1 MVTSGSLVKRARLFV
16 LATLLICGL
25 RPALAADARF
35 DLIGP
40 RIDVRVTRNG
50 QTLPIAAVP
59 NLQPGDRLWLHP
71 DLPATQS
78 VKYLLICVF
87 LRGTTNP
94 PPDEWF
100 TRIETWDKKIREE
113 GTFVTVP
120 AEAQQAVLFL
130 APETG
135 GDFSTLRSAV
145 QGRPGAFVRA
155 SQDLTEAGFEQARI
169 EKYVA
174 EIRKVPPADSAEL
187 QKHSDLLAR
196 TLALKP
202 NEDCFKRP
210 IDTQFT
216 CLTQSGSQIVLDDGH
231 GQTVVNALSN
241 GPGSDLIT
249 QASYTQAMG
258 GGMYSAYVGAVV
270 DLVRIMSNLH
280 TAQYQYIPA
289 ISFPQDDA
297 MNLRLNTPP
306 SFHNP
311 KSVLVIALPSV
322 QASTPPP
329 LRSAD
334 ADSIACMIKPTVT
347 LPIEGAPLV
356 FSTDFA
362 HDMVLHLNTPPGAP
376 AEPDIPLVADA
387 YDGGLRLQQGQR
399 HHIPLRDPLTVD
411 DKAAGIHPVDLHRAG
426 ESAAKPAAPSQPMP
440 VLLTGTIRGRW
451 GFDSYTG
458 PTVELQQLPGT
469 DWHIVPAP
477 GDASGTLIAGRSEQ
491 LLITATGTAC
501 VHTITAH
508 PNGSSTTLDVPFK
521 PEPQH
526 SASPA
531 GHDLHPATLA
541 LTLPLEHDVTP
552 GDLHLAI
559 QQYDQPEAD
568 QLSARTFSEPALVRS
583 IEMHA
588 GDRTILLRG
597 LRLNEID
604 TLHLGDLVLTP
615 KPDAGDVV
623 SPAPDM
629 ETTMHFAI
637 AANAPTPT
645 THIDQQLT
653 AKLVLKD
660 GRTLSVPVT
669 VSAPRPSLVLLHKT
683 IAMPTGSII
692 NLSSDDDL
700 PLNAVLT
707 FTVKSPAPFPRNGQ
721 IEIETLDGTLRTVLT
736 LAPSGGLLL
745 QDPHTV
751 VATLDPLR
759 SFGPSAFGALHMRAI
774 YPLTTRKGAPAPTPT
789 VASMEANEDDPAG
802 TASDWLPL
810 ATLVRL
816 PTMTLL
822 QCPTDA
828 SQSCTITGKDLF
840 LIDSLSTDPGFATP
854 VPVPDGFTGNSL
866 MIPHPNAATVFL
878 KLRDDPANID
888 SVLMPTPP
896 PPVVAHAHTHK
907 SAAAKAAAA
916 ETAAPATDG
925 TTPATDT
932 TPTGAAP
939 ADEPAA
945 TKSSTVVTKPSTATR
960 SSATK
965 PAASSK
971 AAGSSKPANSKP
983 AGSSQTEA
991 PAAAPN
997 QTQPHAEAQTQQ
1009 SPAATPGSA
1018 PSTPPTR

>member
-16 LATLLICGL
+16 FAILLVCVL

-40 RIDVRVTRNG
+40 RVDVRVTRNG
-50 QTLPIAAVP
+50 QTLPIASVP

-100 TRIETWDKKIREE
+100 TRIETWDKKVREE

-120 AEAQQAVLFL
+120 AEAQQALLFL

-174 EIRKVPPADSAEL
+174 EIRKVPPSDSSSL

-231 GQTVVNALSN
+231 GQSVVNALSN

-270 DLVRIMSNLH
+270 DVIRIMSNLH

-289 ISFPQDDA
+289 ISFPQGDA

-322 QASTPPP
+322 QTATPPP

-387 YDGGLRLQQGQR
+387 YDGGLRLQQGPR
-399 HHIPLRDPLTVD
+399 HHVPLRDPLTADGHAV
-411 DKAAGIHPVDLHRAG
+411 GVQPVDLHRAG
-426 ESAAKPAAPSQPMP
+426 EPASKPTAPAPPQPMP

-477 GDASGTLIAGRSEQ
+477 GNPTGVLIAGRSEQ
-491 LLITATGTAC
+491 LLLTATGTAC
-501 VHTITAH
+501 VHTITAR
-508 PNGSSTTLDVPFK
+508 PTDSSATLEVPFK
-521 PEPQH
+521 PEPQQ
-526 SASPA
+526 SPA
-531 GHDLHPATLA
+531 PTDHDLHPATLV

-568 QLSARTFSEPALVRS
+568 QLSTRTFSEPAVVRS

-588 GDRTILLRG
+588 GDRTLLLRG

-623 SPAPDM
+623 SPSPDA
-629 ETTMHFAI
+629 ETTLHFAI
-637 AANAPTPT
+637 AANAPTPN
-645 THIDQQLT
+645 THVDQQLT
-653 AKLVLKD
+653 ANLVLKD
-660 GRTLSVPVT
+660 GRTLSLPVT
-669 VSAPRPSLVLLHKT
+669 VSAARPSLVLLHKT

-789 VASMEANEDDPAG
+789 VASMEADEDNPAG

-816 PTMTLL
+816 PALTLL

-828 SQSCTITGKDLF
+828 SQSCTVTGKDLF
-840 LIDSLSTDPGFATP
+840 LIDSLSIDPGFSTP
-854 VPVPDGFTGNSL
+854 VPVPDGFTGTSL
-866 MIPHPNAATVFL
+866 MIPHPNASTVFL

-896 PPVVAHAHTHK
+896 PPVVAHAHHHAITGK
-907 SAAAKAAAA
+907 PAGDGATASGGASTPGAASATGAPASATGASTQGAAPGTGTS
-916 ETAAPATDG
+916 ETVTPASTTPTTTPSAVPACAPATG
-925 TTPATDT
+925 TGKKQKCPTNVPGTPAT
-932 TPTGAAP
+932 TPTVP
-939 ADEPAA
+939 P
-945 TKSSTVVTKPSTATR
+945 SS
-960 SSATK
+960 
-965 PAASSK
+965 
-971 AAGSSKPANSKP
+971 G
-983 AGSSQTEA
+983 G
-991 PAAAPN
+991 
-997 QTQPHAEAQTQQ
+997 H
-1009 SPAATPGSA
+1009 
-1018 PSTPPTR
+1018 